1 MVRITYRGVTK
12 NINKKYL
19 PDSLSATDR
28 KKTIKSL
35 FEKTDRPKTDVKTRK
50 SSWVV
55 KFDNKYKLKN
65 KSLSNI
71 SKVTGIPLKAL
82 KEVYNKGEGAY
93 YSSGSRPNQTK
104 DSWAR
109 SRLYSYILGGKVR
122 RVDKHI
128 TDKYK
133 VKFNK

>member
-1 MVRITYRGVTK
+1 MKITYKGETK

-19 PDSLSATDR
+19 PDTLKGKDR
-28 KKTIKSL
+28 QKQIKSL
-35 FEKTDRPKTDVKTRK
+35 FEKKDRPKVNVKNKK

-55 KFDNKYKLKN
+55 KFDNKYKLKD

-71 SKVTGIPLKAL
+71 AKATKIPLPAL
-82 KEVYNKGEGAY
+82 KMVYKKGEGAY

-109 SRLYSYILGGKVR
+109 ARMYSYILGGPVR
-122 RVDKHI
+122 KVDKHI

-133 VKFNK
+133 VKLK